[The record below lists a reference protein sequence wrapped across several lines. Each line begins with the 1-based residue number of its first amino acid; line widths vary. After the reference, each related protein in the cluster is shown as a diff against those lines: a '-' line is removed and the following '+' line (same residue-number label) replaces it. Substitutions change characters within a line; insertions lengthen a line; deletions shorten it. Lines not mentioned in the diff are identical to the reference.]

1 MRDTRIPA
9 QIDAQGLQTYEM
21 ARTKSFSYSA
31 LNLRALST
39 LATVAQP
46 LGIDLYQP
54 SKPGAPGIL
63 TAVDALLPY
72 DPRHPWPRE
81 QIEKNREDSVC
92 PALYSAV
99 GYTHDAKYSEALKR
113 FQCKATAK
121 DEIIALGN
129 KDKQEP

>member
-1 MRDTRIPA
+1 MV
-9 QIDAQGLQTYEM
+9 
-21 ARTKSFSYSA
+21 RTKSFSYSA

-72 DPRHPWPRE
+72 DPQHPWPHE

-92 PALYSAV
+92 PAVYFAA
-99 GYTHDAKYSEALKR
+99 GYTHDPKYTDGLKR
-113 FQCKATAK
+113 FECETTAQY
-121 DEIIALGN
+121 EIIALGN
-129 KDKQEP
+129 